1 MTRNHC
7 YRGLKVSAGHHRYD
21 LPVLVR
27 NLEAAATFFPWII
40 DAISQVLVQR
50 TLRVSDSYRALLSSQ
65 CAGGRNISAYHRSTI
80 YLQPPFSLV

>member
-7 YRGLKVSAGHHRYD
+7 YRVLKVSAGHHRYD

-40 DAISQVLVQR
+40 DALISQVLLQR
-50 TLRVSDSYRALLSSQ
+50 TLRVSDSLA
-65 CAGGRNISAYHRSTI
+65 
-80 YLQPPFSLV
+80 